1 MAKDMRKRDM
11 TGMDGKRNG
20 EGLRRKEAAGG
31 GAKTAKRGGDGER
44 KQGGSGTGER
54 LRGSDRTGG
63 RVKENGERGYAGRTE
78 KKGQGR
84 KAEQQMGKG
93 LEKHREK
100 RLEINGDGGRGSK
113 ARRRIPGEYQRSKRR
128 SGHGKG
134 EKEPLSGI

>member
-78 KKGQGR
+78 KKGEGR

-100 RLEINGDGGRGSK
+100 RLEIKWGWRPGAAGTGSTES
-113 ARRRIPGEYQRSKRR
+113 ARVLSGRRRPG
-128 SGHGKG
+128 
-134 EKEPLSGI
+134 

>member
-78 KKGQGR
+78 KKGKDGR
-84 KAEQQMGKG
+84 
-93 LEKHREK
+93 RNS
-100 RLEINGDGGRGSK
+100 RWGRGWRNIGRNAWK
-113 ARRRIPGEYQRSKRR
+113 
-128 SGHGKG
+128 
-134 EKEPLSGI
+134 